1 MRGICTALLLLAS
14 TISGWAEELAFRKDS
29 ITVFGGFYTTVNM
42 VESFNPFAK
51 HDSTY
56 LIAAAYRREFIKLP
70 WNVVIGGEVGVGL
83 RFGSGSFGEVW
94 AAPTIRVVGIP
105 LGSFASMSLGLS
117 AGFSAITNPTDLE
130 RQREHEHS
138 GDTTLLFYF
147 SPEIAFAVAE
157 LPKME
162 FVLRLHHRS
171 GLYGTLGRMREGSN
185 AQTIGVR
192 WLF

>member
-1 MRGICTALLLLAS
+1 M
-14 TISGWAEELAFRKDS
+14 
-29 ITVFGGFYTTVNM
+29 
-42 VESFNPFAK
+42 
-51 HDSTY
+51 
-56 LIAAAYRREFIKLP
+56 
-70 WNVVIGGEVGVGL
+70 IGGEVGVGL

-117 AGFSAITNPTDLE
+117 AGFSAITNPTNLE